1 MPLANKATKR
11 VFSAGACLYGFDI
24 QDKDSLF
31 SAYDIINEI
40 LPGQLLFVSGYKFA
54 DGNTQDIDEKKAGY
68 FTIIEE
74 ENEITEIRL
83 NILNLLQENNSQ
95 TLIDFIN
102 SGDREIL
109 FKTQSNENISSF
121 LSEEAILE
129 NNYVKILITS
139 SELISSFEN
148 EQIYELSLDF
158 IPNLHSKLVL
168 DDGTNP
174 HGTTKDD
181 LGLGSVNNTSD
192 LEKPLSEDA
201 KEALALKVG
210 KLTGSSLIED
220 ASITRLS
227 KTSGEN
233 TGDQDLSPY
242 ELKSEKGSANGYAS
256 LFGGTVPSNQ
266 LPSYVDDILE
276 FASLSGFPSAGETGK
291 IYITLDTDKQYRWTG
306 SNYLQITNG
315 LIASTNDLTEGS
327 NNLYFTVARVLATV
341 LTSFTPFGSS
351 SNLSSSDSIFTALRK
366 LQTRVALNDDKSIP
380 HLEFDNIDKTIW
392 NSGKAGIESNTAYG
406 KNALSSNTTGGA
418 NTANGVSALSSNT
431 TGGANTANGVNALR
445 LNTTGFANTA
455 NGVSA
460 LGANTTGGSNTA
472 NGVSA
477 LSSNTTGGANT
488 ANGVNAL
495 SSNTTGGANTANGVS
510 ALSSNTTGSNNTAL
524 GIGAGGLNRN
534 SNDSVFIGSQTK
546 SKQEDSTNEI
556 VIGNDATGEGSNT
569 VVLGNDDIENTYLKG
584 DVHIT
589 ENLITNVKT
598 KTSATSYLFQTSN
611 KTVAPLFTSSSAV
624 SAVIKLNTPIG
635 TKFVLSQWGSGTVT
649 ITGESGVTLRFP
661 ADELA
666 VPDDQY
672 SFVELEVVDT
682 NEVAVIGRLK
692 RA

>member
-431 TGGANTANGVNALR
+431 TG
-445 LNTTGFANTA
+445 
-455 NGVSA
+455 
-460 LGANTTGGSNTA
+460 
-472 NGVSA
+472 
-477 LSSNTTGGANT
+477 
-488 ANGVNAL
+488 
-495 SSNTTGGANTANGVS
+495 
-510 ALSSNTTGSNNTAL
+510 SNNTAL